1 MEIREL
7 LASGFIGGS
16 GQLFRIERLAWDCH
30 AELEGSEKVIC
41 AGVAHLLDRIARR
54 QEDEIVTADE
64 AVRLC
69 NKISQPLLR
78 WLDAMMGK
86 DSGAGPER
94 LLGELN
100 IAYDAGSAD
109 QVSR

>member
-1 MEIREL
+1 MGLSRGAGRFGEGYLRWRRSFARSDSE
-7 LASGFIGGS
+7 ASGG
-16 GQLFRIERLAWDCH
+16 RNRA
-30 AELEGSEKVIC
+30 
-41 AGVAHLLDRIARR
+41 
-54 QEDEIVTADE
+54 ADE